1 VRHLLQ
7 DMVTTGTTAVYTEAQ
22 VRERLTSGGA
32 AVSCRFDIL
41 DKYLNVVT
49 TAGTIQAVAATVSV
63 DTSRELT
70 GSLGMTMLPN
80 QAMNFPFRYRVKPWF
95 RMRMLDGG
103 IVEWPL
109 GVYVWNVPTR
119 NDAGMPDETWD
130 VTLADQLHTL
140 QLASPGPLGYAAPK
154 GAHISALI
162 AQILGQLGL
171 STAGVLHTN
180 AILDENV
187 HWGLTS
193 LSQQQAERLYQAEL
207 QHYNAE
213 MKHWNAEMAAYRR
226 AQANRANR
234 EKLDKAIYANQMK
247 QYRRDLYIYRSH
259 PHKGKHAPQHPHM
272 KQEPPLAHAPKRPT
286 KPKRP
291 PRFAG
296 KPTLSWLTILKV
308 LHQRA
313 GYSAPWF
320 DMNGIYQARPQTA
333 YESAAPAISFSDT
346 QKGVIMTPID
356 VKDGLAH
363 LCNRVICRSHT
374 VNGFFDFQMA
384 DLNTVIPGH
393 PLSQAQIGFYIDVLV
408 HDQFATNSVQ
418 LLATATAELRRRL
431 AAYQEVDVTTLPWP
445 VSEVNDVVAIR
456 YSTDAELSPAAG
468 INFLETAWDLD
479 LFTGAHQHTLARIT
493 PPTLSEDQ

>member
-1 VRHLLQ
+1 MRNLLQ

-49 TAGTIQAVAATVSV
+49 TAGTVQAIAATVSV
-63 DTSRELT
+63 DTSRDLT

-80 QAMNFPFRYRVKPWF
+80 QSMNFPFRYRVKPWF

-154 GAHISALI
+154 GAHIPALI
-162 AQILGQLGL
+162 AQILTTLGL
-171 STAGVLHTN
+171 STAGVMQTT
-180 AILDENV
+180 AVLDENV

-193 LSQQQAERLYQAEL
+193 LSQQQTERLYQQEL
-207 QHYNAE
+207 KHYDAE
-213 MKHWNAEMAAYRR
+213 MKQYDRELVAYRR
-226 AQANRANR
+226 AEAQRANR
-234 EKLDKAIYANQMK
+234 VKLDKAIYARQMTE
-247 QYRRDLYIYRSH
+247 YRAAEAAYKHHHAKHERPPTH
-259 PHKGKHAPQHPHM
+259 PHLKH
-272 KQEPPLAHAPKRPT
+272 EPTLHAPKRPK
-286 KPKRP
+286 KPRRP

-296 KPTLSWLTILKV
+296 KPVLSWLTILKV

-320 DMNGIYQARPQTA
+320 DVNGIYQARPQTA
-333 YESAAPAISFSDT
+333 YESAAPAITFSDT
-346 QKGVIMTPID
+346 QKGVIMAPID

-374 VNGFFDFQMA
+374 VNGFFDYQIA
-384 DLNTVIPGH
+384 DLNTVLPGH

-431 AAYQEVDVTTLPWP
+431 ATYQEVDVTTLPWP
-445 VSEVNDVVAIR
+445 ISEVNDIIALR

-468 INFLETAWDLD
+468 ITFLETAWDLD

-493 PPTLSEDQ
+493 PPVLSED